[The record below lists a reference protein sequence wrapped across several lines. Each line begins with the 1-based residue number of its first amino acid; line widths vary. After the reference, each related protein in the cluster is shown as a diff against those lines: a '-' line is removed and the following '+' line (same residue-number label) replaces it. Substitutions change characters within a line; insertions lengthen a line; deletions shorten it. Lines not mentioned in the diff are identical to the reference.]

1 MYRLGIDLG
10 GTNIVAGVVDEEYKI
25 VAKANCKTNIPR
37 PESEICDSMAEVA
50 KKAVEKAGITMDEID
65 SIGIGVPGAVNP
77 KTGVIEYS
85 ANLFFHNWEVVK
97 MMTERLDKKVIIEND
112 ANAAAL
118 GEYLAGSAKG
128 TKNAVAITLGTGIGG
143 GIIINGKI
151 YSGSNYAGAELG
163 HMVIIKDGKEC
174 GCGRKGCWEAYA
186 SATGLI
192 NLTKQKILSEKLDF
206 SYMLKVADGDINKV
220 NGKTAFDA
228 AAAGDPDAQEV
239 LDEYFGYLA
248 TGLVNIINIFQPDVL
263 CIASRRFSAPVLSA
277 TTRESSARHSLTD
290 RINNITFIKTTI
302 LIIFEDGCFFANLHK
317 KLEKRYL
324 FLSFCIDYI
333 TKS

>member
-25 VAKANCKTNIPR
+25 IAKASCKTNVPR

-50 KKAVEKAGITMDEID
+50 VKACEKAGISMDEVE

-97 MMTERLDKKVIIEND
+97 MMNERLGKKVLIEND

-118 GEYLAGSAKG
+118 GEYLAGAAKG
-128 TKNAVAITLGTGIGG
+128 TKNAIAITLGTGVGG

-151 YSGSNYAGAELG
+151 YSGSNFAGAELG
-163 HMVIIKDGKEC
+163 HMVIVKDGKEC
-174 GCGRKGCWEAYA
+174 GCGRKGCWEAYS

-192 NLTKQKILSEKLDF
+192 NMTKAKILSEKLDY
-206 SYMLKVADGDINKV
+206 SYMLKLADGDINKV

-228 AAAGDPDAQEV
+228 AASGDADAQEV

-263 CIASRRFSAPVLSA
+263 CIGGGISNQGENLLRPLRKIIEEERYTKHNDKQTVLC
-277 TTRESSARHSLTD
+277 TCSLAND
-290 RINNITFIKTTI
+290 AG
-302 LIIFEDGCFFANLHK
+302 IIGAA
-317 KLEKRYL
+317 
-324 FLSFCIDYI
+324 FLD
-333 TKS
+333 

>member
-10 GTNIVAGVVDEEYKI
+10 GTNIVAGVVDENYEI
-25 VAKANCKTNIPR
+25 VAKASCKTAVPR

-50 KKAVEKAGITMDEID
+50 LKAVAKAKLTMDDIE

-97 MMTERLDKKVIIEND
+97 MMEERLKTKVLIEND

-128 TKNAVAITLGTGIGG
+128 AKNAVAITLGTGVGG

-151 YSGSNYAGAELG
+151 YSGSNFAGAELG
-163 HMVIIKDGKEC
+163 HMVIVKDGKEC
-174 GCGRKGCWEAYA
+174 ACGRHGCWETYA

-192 NLTKQKILSEKLDF
+192 NLTKQKILSEKLEF
-206 SYMLKVADGDINKV
+206 SYMLKLCDGDINKV
-220 NGKTAFDA
+220 SGRTAFDA
-228 AAAGDPDAQEV
+228 MRDGDPTAKAVVE
-239 LDEYFGYLA
+239 EYIGYLA
-248 TGLVNIINIFQPDVL
+248 CGLVNIINIFQPDVL
-263 CIASRRFSAPVLSA
+263 CIGGGISNEGENLLAPLRTVVENERYTKHNDKQTVICKCTLGNDA
-277 TTRESSARHSLTD
+277 G
-290 RINNITFIKTTI
+290 
-302 LIIFEDGCFFANLHK
+302 IIGAA
-317 KLEKRYL
+317 YL
-324 FLSFCIDYI
+324 D
-333 TKS
+333 

>member
-1 MYRLGIDLG
+1 MYKLGIDLG
-10 GTNIVAGVVDEEYKI
+10 GTNIVAGLVDEEYNI
-25 VAKANCKTNIPR
+25 VAKASCKTNVPR
-37 PESEICDSMAEVA
+37 PESDICDSMAEVA
-50 KKAVEKAGITMDEID
+50 LKAIEKAGVTIEDVE

-97 MMTERLDKKVIIEND
+97 MMEERLNTKVHIEND

-128 TKNAVAITLGTGIGG
+128 AKNAVAITLGTGVGG

-151 YSGSNYAGAELG
+151 YSGSNFAGAELG
-163 HMVIIKDGKEC
+163 HMVIVKDGKEC
-174 GCGRKGCWEAYA
+174 GCGRKGCWEAYS

-206 SYMLKVADGDINKV
+206 SYMLKICDGDINNV

-263 CIASRRFSAPVLSA
+263 CIGGGISNQGENLLRPLR
-277 TTRESSARHSLTD
+277 
-290 RINNITFIKTTI
+290 K
-302 LIIFEDGCFFANLHK
+302 IIE
-317 KLEKRYL
+317 EERYTKHNDKQTQL
-324 FLSFCIDYI
+324 CTCTLGNDAGIIGAAFLG
-333 TKS
+333 